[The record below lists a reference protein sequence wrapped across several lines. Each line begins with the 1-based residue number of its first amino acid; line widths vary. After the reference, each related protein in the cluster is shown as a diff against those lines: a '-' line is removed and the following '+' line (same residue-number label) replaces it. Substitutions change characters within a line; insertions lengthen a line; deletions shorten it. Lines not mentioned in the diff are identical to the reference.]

1 MSTLELVARSIITL
15 WVLSL
20 AFGLCTF
27 YTPWAWQRKNYF
39 AIIYG
44 PFCVMSMIAALFFVI
59 VGVWS

>member
-1 MSTLELVARSIITL
+1 MSTLELVERSIITL

-20 AFGLCTF
+20 AFGLCAF
-27 YTPWAWQRKNYF
+27 YKPWAWQRKSYF

-59 VGVWS
+59 DLVWS

>member
-1 MSTLELVARSIITL
+1 MYDLVLKSITTL

-27 YTPWAWQRKNYF
+27 YTPWAWNRKNHI

-44 PFCVMSMIAALFFVI
+44 PFAVMTVIFGLFVALSGI
-59 VGVWS
+59 WQS